1 MGHVMQVAA
10 GLTATERRLL
20 ELAAEGYDNYDIADA
35 LAMETLTIGKAF
47 QRAYC
52 KLSIHGRVASKMQ
65 RKEAI
70 RLYLTGEAF
79 DG

>member
-1 MGHVMQVAA
+1 MSRIMQVAA
-10 GLTATERRLL
+10 GLTATERRML
-20 ELAAEGYDNYDIADA
+20 ELAAEGLDNYDIADE

-47 QRAYC
+47 QRVYC
-52 KLSIHGRVASKMQ
+52 KLGIHGQVAPRMQ

-70 RLYLTGEAF
+70 KLYLTGEAF